1 MNLNEATQILK
12 NEGYDILLEND
23 RYGRSRL
30 NVENIDKLAESI
42 KRLNK
47 LLPILS
53 NTYREI
59 KSEFGTTIS
68 DLHIELSPALLGLID
83 AQILFTT
90 RNGRVVE
97 IRESIE
103 STQERH
109 DGAIY
114 VGNASTAPSFIGQ
127 WKTYPDL
134 IRTIKYW
141 S

>member
-1 MNLNEATQILK
+1 MNLNEAMQILK

-53 NTYREI
+53 NTYSII

-83 AQILFTT
+83 TQILFT

-97 IRESIE
+97 ITESIK

-134 IRTIKYW
+134 IKTIKYW
-141 S
+141 T

>member
-1 MNLNEATQILK
+1 MNLNEALKELK

-23 RYGRSRL
+23 RYGRTRI
-30 NVENIDKLAESI
+30 NIENIDKLTESI

-53 NTYREI
+53 NTYKEI

-68 DLHIELSPALLGLID
+68 DLHIELSPALLGHID
-83 AQILFTT
+83 AQILFT

-103 STQERH
+103 TTQERH

-114 VGNASTAPSFIGQ
+114 VGDAKTKPSFIGQ

-134 IRTIKYW
+134 IRVINYW
-141 S
+141 T